1 MGVNK
6 RNRMTNNSASDVPY
20 FIKSTQDFN
29 TVKVVCSRNST
40 FIMTETNELYQTGE
54 KYGASHDNFTLMKM
68 PKTEVPSKIF
78 CGRKCKFVID
88 TVGKTFFSGE
98 SEEFELPN
106 NTTSASL
113 KEFKLSNDE
122 SNTEKIV
129 DIACGHSYNLFVTDK
144 GKLWAT
150 GRKFLKRVGLDSE
163 VPINITLP
171 QISQGTPFV
180 MRAWASSAKDE

>member
-78 CGRKCKFVID
+78 RGHALYLFYWVLNFLLI
-88 TVGKTFFSGE
+88 
-98 SEEFELPN
+98 
-106 NTTSASL
+106 
-113 KEFKLSNDE
+113 LS
-122 SNTEKIV
+122 SNP
-129 DIACGHSYNLFVTDK
+129 L
-144 GKLWAT
+144 
-150 GRKFLKRVGLDSE
+150 
-163 VPINITLP
+163 
-171 QISQGTPFV
+171 
-180 MRAWASSAKDE
+180 